1 MKTIIAYFKNQDL
14 VHEYMDEIESYSDNF
29 RSKIK
34 LTHRFIKTRRSHLK
48 DVKKTLKLKTIENIK
63 LVDDISLLDPNYME
77 IYSLKDRK
85 NKINSPNI
93 LNKEKKGS
101 LEYSVPDISIDLL
114 KNVYAVGYSILIYNN
129 KIGLSSSLYNEEVK
143 HDPKKPLLQQITS
156 YKNKTF
162 NLNIKNIIDDKE
174 DKIYIH
180 LLSEHANNYYHW
192 LYEILPKL
200 IKINEIIKSSKEY
213 KDKEFILLINKG
225 LFPQI
230 LQTIDLCVDFKYK
243 LREIE
248 LYDSIFCKNIIYCSD
263 FWLSLDNTRFKPS
276 VIDEFFVDRYAVALV
291 KEQFKSFQSDKKPL
305 KKVYLDRKKGPRS
318 LINDSQIK
326 QIIKKYDFE
335 IVDTSALSFIEQ
347 IKLFSETSI
356 LIGPAGAAF
365 SNILFMQEDTQAI
378 IFSPNALATNFYVFQ
393 QMADVANINLLH
405 ILGKN
410 TLESIHDNLEIC
422 PVDLENQIKKILDN

>member
-1 MKTIIAYFKNQDL
+1 MKTIIAYFKNQRL
-14 VHEYMDEIESYSDNF
+14 VHEYMDEIDKYSDNF
-29 RSKIK
+29 KAKIK
-34 LTHRFIKTRRSHLK
+34 LTHRFVKTRRSHLK
-48 DVKKTLKLKTIENIK
+48 DIKKTLKLKIIENIK
-63 LVDDISLLDPNYME
+63 LVDDISLLDPNHME
-77 IYSLKDRK
+77 LYSLKDRK

-93 LNKEKKGS
+93 LNKDKKEA
-101 LEYSVPDISIDLL
+101 LEYGVPDISINFL
-114 KNVYAVGYSILIYNN
+114 KNIYAVGYSILIHNN

-200 IKINEIIKSSKEY
+200 IKINEIIKALKEY
-213 KDKEFILLINKG
+213 EDKEFILLINKG

-263 FWLSLDNTRFKPS
+263 FWLALDNIRFEPS
-276 VIDEFFVDRYAVALV
+276 IVDEFFVDKYAVNLV
-291 KEQFKSFQSDKKPL
+291 KEQFKSFQSDKKPS

-335 IVDTSALSFIEQ
+335 IVDTSSLSFIEQ

-365 SNILFMQEDTQAI
+365 SNILFMQKDTQAI

-422 PVDLENQIKKILDN
+422 PVDLENQIKKY